1 MKKLLLTITVL
12 SSCSFAFGQVGI
24 NTTAPESML
33 DVNGD
38 ARVRIINPANT
49 PDYILASD
57 TNGVLRKT
65 SLTVGDLDG
74 SSETSGVSIQKQQ
87 YFGTRADANLAISA
101 GVIEIRLYPV
111 NGTSTTDVY
120 PQIRL
125 KSAPAANIDVVVL
138 DEETWLTTGQSSSV
152 NTFNGSAGKYTF
164 TPTDWSTWKSI
175 GSGTM
180 VVNEK
185 NVLTFAVPGTKDLY
199 RATCY
204 VVINSAVAGQER
216 LYNLI
221 LEKF

>member
-1 MKKLLLTITVL
+1 M
-12 SSCSFAFGQVGI
+12 GI

>member
-1 MKKLLLTITVL
+1 MKKLLSTTAMLLI
-12 SSCSFAFGQVGI
+12 SSAIFGQVGI
-24 NTTAPESML
+24 NTANPRSTL

-38 ARVRIINPANT
+38 ARVRTINPANT
-49 PDYILASD
+49 PDYILAAD

-65 SLTVGDLDG
+65 TLSVGDLDG
-74 SSETSGVSIQKQQ
+74 SSDTSGVSIQKQQ
-87 YFGTRADANLAISA
+87 YFGTIADPNQTINA

-125 KSAPAANIDVVVL
+125 RTAPASNIDVIVL
-138 DEETWLTTGQSSSV
+138 DEETWLTAGQTSSV

-164 TPTDWSTWKSI
+164 TTTNWDIWKNI
-175 GSGTM
+175 GSVTM
-180 VVNEK
+180 ALNEK